1 VRTDRLRDQKRE
13 ATRLR
18 LVDAGHRLIHDRG
31 FDATTSAA
39 IAEAAGVTER
49 TFFRHFPSKGEV
61 VIAGWRLRAEASRR
75 AMERSSDDAAPIEV
89 VRAGLHAFAAEF
101 TPADETSRANA
112 RALWANRPV
121 ALLLLDVVVGMEQDV
136 ATELARRL
144 GRRDDDFEVRIFANA
159 VIGVLR
165 AAIRH
170 AFSNPDHDGLI
181 SAIDVGLARVVPL
194 LPST

>member
-1 VRTDRLRDQKRE
+1 
-13 ATRLR
+13 
-18 LVDAGHRLIHDRG
+18 
-31 FDATTSAA
+31 
-39 IAEAAGVTER
+39 
-49 TFFRHFPSKGEV
+49 
-61 VIAGWRLRAEASRR
+61 
-75 AMERSSDDAAPIEV
+75 MEQSSDDAAPIEV

-144 GRRDDDFEVRIFANA
+144 GRRDDDLEVHIFANA

-181 SAIDVGLARVVPL
+181 SAVDIGLARVVPL
-194 LPST
+194 LPSTWAARPVHPFDAWTHEFPVPVEAPAPRSRLRATVPRCLSSRRRSRCRTTSA